1 MQTTSGRRN
10 GNKKYAAFGALLQK
24 QREVLTRKLNQ
35 RLDEVVVQS
44 EPDDDAGL
52 ATLSFTTDL
61 ALSTL
66 ERERRELGEIESALA
81 RIKANE
87 YGICQNCG
95 NPIAEARLRAL
106 PWARWC
112 IKCAARILDAG
123 MAAD

>member
-1 MQTTSGRRN
+1 MQTTSGNRN
-10 GNKKYAAFGALLQK
+10 GNKKYASSEASLQK
-24 QREVLTRKLNQ
+24 QKEALTRKLNQ

-66 ERERRELGEIESALA
+66 ERERRELAEVESALA

-87 YGICQNCG
+87 YGICENCG
-95 NPIAEARLRAL
+95 NSIAEPRLRAL
-106 PWARWC
+106 PWARLC
-112 IKCAARILDAG
+112 IKCAARIVDSG